1 MKMRDGN
8 RALGKLGEDIAARF
22 LSRKGYRITAR
33 NVRTYLGE
41 VDIVAKRGLDIIFV
55 EVKARKST
63 SFGPPYLAIT
73 SSKKRRLIQSAL
85 CYLKM
90 KKIEQARWQIDVVSI
105 ELDDFDNSVIILE
118 HFENA
123 VHEERG

>member
-22 LSRKGYRITAR
+22 LSRKAYRIIAR

-41 VDIVAKRGLDIIFV
+41 IDMVAKKGSDIIFV

-63 SFGPPYLAIT
+63 FFGPPYLAIT
-73 SSKKRRLIQSAL
+73 SSKKRKLIQCAL

-90 KKIEQARWQIDVVSI
+90 KKIEEVRWQIDVVSI
-105 ELDDFDNSVIILE
+105 ELDDFDNSVVILE
-118 HFENA
+118 HFKNA